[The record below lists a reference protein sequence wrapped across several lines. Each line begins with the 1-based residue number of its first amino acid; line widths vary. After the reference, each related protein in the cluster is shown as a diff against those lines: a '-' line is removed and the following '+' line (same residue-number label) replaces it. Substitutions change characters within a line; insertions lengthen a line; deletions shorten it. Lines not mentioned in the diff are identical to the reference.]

1 MHGASDP
8 RRQRPGR
15 SRDVAAIASIL
26 LIAAACTS
34 AGTASSPLSSATPPA
49 TASPSAPSASPTQEA
64 FDVEALVA
72 AAKKDGSLVA
82 LNSSGIVE
90 DEGAA
95 FEKKYDI
102 KVEGIKMDEAEQAER
117 ITRETDAGNVTVS
130 FMAMSDGGILA
141 GKLRPDGYVEN
152 WVPPDLASTIPDEWE
167 DPLTQLWKAQL
178 FFYNTEANASCPIKN
193 IWQLTDAD
201 WRGKFAMQDPLGK
214 PKLIDWF
221 SYLVGD
227 QADELDAA
235 YQAQYGQALQT
246 TEQNAG
252 YEFIKRLAANSP
264 ILQKGDE
271 EASEAVGAPGQTSP
285 PLGFFASTKLRNN
298 EDKGYKLGICS
309 DLQPWAGFAYPKYMQ
324 MVSKGPAPNAAKLF
338 AHFLLTVEGGG
349 IALAEGG
356 SSGNEAVTI
365 HEDLPGLGDWNKQ
378 LMFMSASNNEA
389 AWSLRQPLQ
398 DFWRLNHK

>member
-1 MHGASDP
+1 MDATGRPGEYP
-8 RRQRPGR
+8 RRRFQRLATG
-15 SRDVAAIASIL
+15 AAIA

-34 AGTASSPLSSATPPA
+34 AGATPSPTSSPATSPSAAASPTA
-49 TASPSAPSASPTQEA
+49 ASPSVEA
-64 FDVEALVA
+64 FDLEALVA

-95 FEKKYDI
+95 FEKKYGI

-117 ITRETDAGNVTVS
+117 ITRETDAANVTVS
-130 FMAMSDGGILA
+130 VMAMSDGGILA

-178 FFYNTEANASCPIKN
+178 FFYNTEATASCPIKN
-193 IWQLTDAD
+193 IWQLTEPD
-201 WRGKFAMQDPLGK
+201 WRGKVAMQDPLGK

-227 QADELDAA
+227 QVDELDAA
-235 YQAQYGQALQT
+235 FQAQYGKALQT

-271 EASEAVGAPGQTSP
+271 EASEAVGAPGQSSP
-285 PLGFFASTKLRNN
+285 PVGFFASTKLRNN
-298 EDKGYKLGICS
+298 EDKGYKLGVCG
-309 DLQPWAGFAYPKYMQ
+309 DLQPWAGFAYPKYIQ
-324 MVSKGPAPNAAKLF
+324 IVSKGPAPNAARLF
-338 AHFLLTVEGGG
+338 AHFLLTDEGGG

-365 HEDLPGLGDWNKQ
+365 HENLPGLADWNKQ

-398 DFWRLNHK
+398 DFWRLNHQ